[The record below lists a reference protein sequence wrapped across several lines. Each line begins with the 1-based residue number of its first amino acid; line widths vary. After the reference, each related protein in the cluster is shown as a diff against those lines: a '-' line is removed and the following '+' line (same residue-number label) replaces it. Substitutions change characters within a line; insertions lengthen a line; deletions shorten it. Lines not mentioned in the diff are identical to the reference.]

1 MMPAPLAIN
10 IRRLDIMKK
19 RNIVFI
25 LSAGFMLASC
35 ENKAP
40 TTPVTYF
47 DSTAESI
54 YGKISDFSKENKD
67 LKVGDELTFNVKA
80 NQDFFVESVTT
91 SPNNSAN
98 FEACSASSN
107 AYLL

>member
-1 MMPAPLAIN
+1 MPAPLAIN

-54 YGKISDFSKENKD
+54 YGKISDFSKEARENFIQRTCRK
-67 LKVGDELTFNVKA
+67 TR
-80 NQDFFVESVTT
+80 QPMT
-91 SPNNSAN
+91 ST
-98 FEACSASSN
+98 
-107 AYLL
+107 